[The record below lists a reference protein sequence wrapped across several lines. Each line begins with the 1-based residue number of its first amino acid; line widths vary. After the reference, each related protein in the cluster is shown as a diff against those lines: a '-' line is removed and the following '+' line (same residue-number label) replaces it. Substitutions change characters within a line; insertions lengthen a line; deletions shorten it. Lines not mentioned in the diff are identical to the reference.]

1 MMQLGRA
8 HSLKG
13 FSITV
18 AQTKFNYLNP
28 SKDLADFQFITI
40 PESLPASDLKTL
52 GPIWFIIK
60 LNKECEISFKKC
72 LGQFLLQQQEEIACV
87 IYDEFMYFAEAAA
100 KEFNLPKVI
109 FSTENATAFACRS
122 AMCKL
127 YAKDEGCG
135 REEELVPELHPL
147 RYKDLP
153 TSAFAPVE
161 ASVEVFKSS
170 CEKGTASSMIINT
183 VSCLE
188 ISSLEWLQ
196 QELKIPI
203 YPIGPLYMV
212 SSAPPTSLLDE
223 NESCIDWLNKQKPSS
238 VIYISLGSFT
248 LLETKEVLE
257 MASGLVS
264 SNQYF
269 LWAIRPGSI
278 LGSELSNEELFS
290 MMEIPDRGYIVK
302 WATQKQVLAHAA
314 VGAFWSHCG
323 WNSTLESIGEGIPIV
338 GLLLLIKR

>member
-1 MMQLGRA
+1 MMQLA
-8 HSLKG
+8 KTLHLKG

-127 YAKDEGCG
+127 YAKDG
-135 REEELVPELHPL
+135 LAPL
-147 RYKDLP
+147 KGIYLYK
-153 TSAFAPVE
+153 
-161 ASVEVFKSS
+161 
-170 CEKGTASSMIINT
+170 
-183 VSCLE
+183 
-188 ISSLEWLQ
+188 
-196 QELKIPI
+196 LK
-203 YPIGPLYMV
+203 LFL
-212 SSAPPTSLLDE
+212 SLLQIT
-223 NESCIDWLNKQKPSS
+223 C
-238 VIYISLGSFT
+238 
-248 LLETKEVLE
+248 
-257 MASGLVS
+257 
-264 SNQYF
+264 
-269 LWAIRPGSI
+269 
-278 LGSELSNEELFS
+278 
-290 MMEIPDRGYIVK
+290 
-302 WATQKQVLAHAA
+302 
-314 VGAFWSHCG
+314 
-323 WNSTLESIGEGIPIV
+323 
-338 GLLLLIKR
+338 